1 MIIGVDASK
10 ATEQQKTGLGNTI
23 YPILLEL
30 QKIDKKNQYYLYTN
44 APLPKELLSDNFI
57 EKLIPSFK
65 FWHSIKLPLT
75 LRADK
80 PDAFFAFT
88 NPLPAFA
95 PKNTYVL
102 LHDFASKFFP
112 ECYSPLERREQDR
125 AIKLAIRKASKIV
138 VTSEANKADLKKFYN
153 PDMSKVFI
161 APLGFNDQ
169 LDKEIEPVKEVANL
183 SAPFFLSV
191 GRIEKRKNTLNI
203 VFAFAKFKENT
214 KSSAKLVLVG
224 KNGYGFKDVKKG
236 IDNFPEEIKKDIISL
251 GFVTQNQLGYLY
263 SKALCLVY
271 PSLYEGFGFPALEA
285 MSCGCPVI
293 TSNVPT
299 IKEVA
304 GKAALYVDP
313 KNIDD
318 ISNKMLQLYQSISE
332 RGKLISL
339 GKENIKRFSFAI
351 TAKKIHDTLNE
362 E

>member
-10 ATEQQKTGLGNTI
+10 AVEGQRTGLGNTI

-30 QKIDKKNQYYLYTN
+30 QKIDTKNQYYLYTN

-75 LRADK
+75 LKADK
-80 PDAFFAFT
+80 PDAFLAFT
-88 NPLPAFA
+88 NPMPAYA
-95 PKNTYVL
+95 PKNTFVL

-125 AIKLAIRKASKIV
+125 AVKLAIRKASKIL
-138 VTSEANKADLKKFYN
+138 VTSEANKADLKKFYD
-153 PDMSKVFI
+153 PDMSKVFVT
-161 APLGFNDQ
+161 PLGFNDQ
-169 LDKEIEPVKEVANL
+169 LDEDTESVPEVANL
-183 SAPFFLSV
+183 SAPYFLSV
-191 GRIEKRKNTLNI
+191 GRIEKRKNTLNT
-203 VFAFAKFKENT
+203 VLAFAKFKEAT

-224 KNGYGFKDVKKG
+224 KNGYGYKDVKKA
-236 IDNFPEEIKKDIISL
+236 IDSLPEETRKDIILL

-271 PSLYEGFGFPALEA
+271 PSLYEGFGFPILEA
-285 MSCGCPVI
+285 MSCGSAVI
-293 TSNVPT
+293 TSNIPT

-304 GKAALYVDP
+304 GQAVLYVDP
-313 KNIDD
+313 KKVND
-318 ISNKMLQLYQSISE
+318 ISDKMLQIYKSIEE

-339 GKENIKRFSFAI
+339 GKENIKRFSFVI
-351 TAKKIHDTLNE
+351 TAKTILDLINE
-362 E
+362 K